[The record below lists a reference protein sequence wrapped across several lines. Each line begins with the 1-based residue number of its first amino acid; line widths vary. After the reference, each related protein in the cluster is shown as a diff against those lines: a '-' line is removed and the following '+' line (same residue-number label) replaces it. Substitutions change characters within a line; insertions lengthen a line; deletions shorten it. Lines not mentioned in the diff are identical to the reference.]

1 MCGRSFCPILAK
13 SNAMFKVKESLSKED
28 FLGSSPT
35 PFVGHYGYPFL
46 NVGILST
53 PEVKEDAWEYDAPR
67 HWASNNYN
75 IPQIIDFRSSLINSR
90 FKVHAQDRNKLLDIS
105 QEIGMSL
112 KPVDVEVSL
121 DKKPSFGLKID
132 EHLMPMGPNA
142 NLKQIKLT
150 SNPKVDTKV
159 EKVYG
164 DVDLKAEDAL
174 IYLYQNNFDENFL
187 NRLLSIGTLGVKK
200 DRKLVPTR
208 WAISAVDDMLA
219 KHLIEEISFFN
230 EVDYS
235 AYFGGYLGNYFLI
248 LSFPGS
254 WSYELFETY
263 LPKSSWNT
271 SNEISFT
278 TDYENYYGRK
288 TYAENCGGGYYASRL
303 PVLERLKEMKRK
315 GSVLVLRFITGDYA
329 VPLGV
334 WVVRESVRKAVSS
347 KPLNF
352 SDKELLLNYARA
364 LIKKKFGYDA
374 DNLLRESKILSNMKS
389 QTRLANFF
397 T

>member
-1 MCGRSFCPILAK
+1 
-13 SNAMFKVKESLSKED
+13 
-28 FLGSSPT
+28 
-35 PFVGHYGYPFL
+35 
-46 NVGILST
+46 
-53 PEVKEDAWEYDAPR
+53 
-67 HWASNNYN
+67 
-75 IPQIIDFRSSLINSR
+75 
-90 FKVHAQDRNKLLDIS
+90 
-105 QEIGMSL
+105 MSL